1 MQARKVLP
9 LSRSTTQTAR
19 PAQPQAQNTRA
30 FRRPLE
36 AILEDLRKPIPDRF
50 IKLKPQKNKKTGKTT
65 NLKFA
70 SWYDIIRILEARAPG
85 FEYDC
90 FPHFD
95 NGKTVVRATIT
106 IHGEDGS
113 LSRTALGIADSGIES
128 WGDATSNASSMAL
141 RRAAAEFG
149 LGLHLY
155 WEK

>member
-1 MQARKVLP
+1 MQARNVLP
-9 LSRSTTQTAR
+9 INRSSTQVAV
-19 PAQPQAQNTRA
+19 PPQPQANTPRA

-36 AILEDLRKPIPDRF
+36 EILEDLRRPIPERF
-50 IKLKPQKNKKTGKTT
+50 IKTKSKKGVA
-65 NLKFA
+65 LKFV
-70 SWYDIIRILEARAPG
+70 SWYDIVRILEARAPG

-90 FPHFD
+90 SPHFGD
-95 NGKTVVRATIT
+95 GKTVVKATIT

-113 LSRTALGIADSGIES
+113 LSRSALGIADSDIEN

>member
-1 MQARKVLP
+1 MQARNVLP
-9 LSRSTTQTAR
+9 INRSTAQTTA
-19 PAQPQAQNTRA
+19 PIQPQAQTARA

-36 AILEDLRKPIPDRF
+36 EILEDLRRPIPGRF
-50 IKLKPQKNKKTGKTT
+50 IKTKSKKRVA
-65 NLKFA
+65 LKFV
-70 SWYDIIRILEARAPG
+70 SWYDIVRILEARAPG

-90 FPHFD
+90 SPHFGD
-95 NGKTVVRATIT
+95 GKTVVKATIT

-113 LSRTALGIADSGIES
+113 LSRSALGIADSDIES

>member
-9 LSRSTTQTAR
+9 LSRSSTQDAT
-19 PAQPQAQNTRA
+19 PSQPQAQNTRA

-65 NLKFA
+65 HNLKFA
-70 SWYDIIRILEARAPG
+70 SWYDIIRILEVRAPG

-90 FPHFD
+90 SPHFD
-95 NGKTVVRATIT
+95 NGKTVVKATIT

-113 LSRTALGIADSGIES
+113 LSRSALGIADSGIEN
-128 WGDATSNASSMAL
+128 WGDATSK
-141 RRAAAEFG
+141 R
-149 LGLHLY
+149 
-155 WEK
+155 

>member
-1 MQARKVLP
+1 MQDRKILS
-9 LSRSTTQTAR
+9 LSRSTTQAVT
-19 PAQPQAQNTRA
+19 PSQSQTNTPRA

-36 AILEDLRKPIPDRF
+36 EILEDLRRPIPGRF
-50 IKLKPQKNKKTGKTT
+50 IKTKSKKGVA
-65 NLKFA
+65 LRFV
-70 SWYDIIRILEARAPG
+70 SWYDIVRILEARAPG

-90 FPHFD
+90 SPHFGD
-95 NGKTVVRATIT
+95 GKTVVKATIT

-113 LSRTALGIADSGIES
+113 LSRSALGIADSDIES